1 MEKLLAETVAPAV
14 RGANPH
20 LQTFTFTRVE
30 LGEKPLRIIGVKV
43 HPSQR
48 KDQIL
53 LDLNVSYVGDVQID
67 VEVKK
72 YFCKAGVKGMQV
84 GLTSG
89 PFYRVFV
96 LSVMDSGEEGASD

>member
-1 MEKLLAETVAPAV
+1 
-14 RGANPH
+14 
-20 LQTFTFTRVE
+20 
-30 LGEKPLRIIGVKV
+30 
-43 HPSQR
+43 
-48 KDQIL
+48 
-53 LDLNVSYVGDVQID
+53 